1 MRKRENLMANSRYN
15 VKTWEIRDRR
25 TPEQKLWIAVLKA
38 AVEDAL
44 DERELDYKGYPRPSV
59 IRNMEKD
66 YFLVPNRSV
75 YSVCRHAGYEPE
87 YVIKKMKKKLCGTTL
102 ER

>member
-1 MRKRENLMANSRYN
+1 MRKRENLMANYN
-15 VKTWEIRDRR
+15 NKTWEIRDRR

-44 DERELDYKGYPRPSV
+44 DERELDYKGYIRPSV
-59 IRNMEKD
+59 VRNMEKD
-66 YFLVPNRSV
+66 YFLVPNRSL
-75 YSVCRHAGYEPE
+75 YAVCRHAGYEPE

>member
-1 MRKRENLMANSRYN
+1 MANYN
-15 VKTWEIRDRR
+15 NKTWETRDRR

-44 DERELDYKGYPRPSV
+44 DERELDFKGYIRPAV
-59 IRNMEKD
+59 VRHMQKD
-66 YFLVPNRSV
+66 YFLVPNRSL
-75 YSVCRHAGYEPE
+75 YTVCRNAGYEPE

>member
-1 MRKRENLMANSRYN
+1 MANSRYN
-15 VKTWEIRDRR
+15 NRTWEIRDRR

-44 DERELDYKGYPRPSV
+44 DERDLDYKGYFRSSAM
-59 IRNMEKD
+59 RNMEKE
-66 YFLVPNRSV
+66 YFLIPNRSV
-75 YSVCRHAGYEPE
+75 YTVCRNAGYEPE

-102 ER
+102 EK

>member
-1 MRKRENLMANSRYN
+1 MANSRYN
-15 VKTWEIRDRR
+15 NRTWEIRDRR

-44 DERELDYKGYPRPSV
+44 DESFLDYKGYPRSSA
-59 IRNMEKD
+59 IRDIEKD

-75 YSVCRHAGYEPE
+75 YTVCRNAGYEPE

-102 ER
+102 EK